1 MDNLGTDAR
10 GRGKVDFAQVVKVGR
25 ECERGRD
32 PSLPLL
38 GGICLWQADVSLH
51 LFVTGRC
58 LSGRVLVK
66 RPDSHF
72 LFTIGVIK
80 NRWSLVLNDT

>member
-32 PSLPLL
+32 PSLPLTV
-38 GGICLWQADVSLH
+38 WH
-51 LFVTGRC
+51 LFVT
-58 LSGRVLVK
+58 SG
-66 RPDSHF
+66 
-72 LFTIGVIK
+72 
-80 NRWSLVLNDT
+80 